1 MSPWD
6 FQIIKLSTMSKAIIA
21 AMTVLCFAACVQEE
35 IVNAPLSEA
44 IAFRGAFVDNETRAV
59 SFTENTLG
67 GFNVWG
73 FMNNPAASVF
83 DGTEVEKGTEGW
95 SYEGDERY
103 WIPGQFYSF
112 AALAP
117 MGSEN
122 IEVELTTGVEAVKTL
137 SSVTFTNESGNE
149 DLIYSDCETTAIESG
164 NQPVGFT
171 FQHLLSK
178 VKFTFANHMRND
190 YINVKVSDV
199 KMTAP
204 KMASMDLTVQNKVWN
219 TPASYGEFNFG
230 SIEVKARDSKCT
242 EDLFMIPASSSYS
255 YVITFDIE
263 LVMDGVEE
271 VLYQARKS
279 AVVSGVSFEAGA
291 AYNFST
297 AINPDIL
304 NLENVEFTV
313 NDVNDWNEASDLSKI
328 AIASKL
334 GGEVTLNEDVTS
346 TNTIEVVR
354 DLTIH
359 LNGKTLKYE
368 GDNRLFRVVDGA
380 KLTIY
385 GDDKDGSA
393 VVVTSTNLTES
404 TTAAYI
410 ATAYAGSSIE
420 INGGHHETNGCTLY
434 HTDGGKIV
442 VNSGVF
448 AATETGYVQAEK
460 YGHDYTLN
468 IQGTNGE
475 IVVNGGSFYKWD
487 PSHSKGENPVA
498 NFVAEGYAT
507 VADGDWYRV
516 IGTIVIEIK
525 EDATGQINNAIKQA
539 LQQWEEGE
547 DPVEI
552 NVLLNTPITLDEII
566 EVPEGA
572 KLNLYLNDQIITV
585 NKNKAFT
592 VYAGGTLVINGDG
605 TVESETPATI
615 FFSPQGGLVIQGG
628 EFIRKRPEGYTGSSS
643 VMFVGIKNVASSVT
657 INGGYFDSGYYDKNA
672 DEIEEILSGTIAFKE
687 TADDIA
693 KRGVSTDKNAIR
705 NALKD
710 NVMATWNTA
719 GYGPFKIYGGTFV
732 GANPAWG
739 DEGCMLPTK
748 PNYLR
753 PWSYY
758 QGAFLEGQEFH
769 EDGIVIPEG
778 YEITKGTH
786 EDGRP
791 TYTVT
796 YNKTK

>member
-1 MSPWD
+1 MR
-6 FQIIKLSTMSKAIIA
+6 KAIIA

-35 IVNAPLSEA
+35 IVNASLSEA
-44 IAFRGAFVDNETRAV
+44 IAFRGAFVDNATRAA
-59 SFTENTLG
+59 SFTEETLG

-73 FMNNPAASVF
+73 FMNNPAAPVF

-117 MGSEN
+117 MNSEN
-122 IEVELTTGVEAVKTL
+122 IEVELTAGVEAVKTL
-137 SSVTFTNESGNE
+137 SSVTFTNENGNE
-149 DLIYSDCETTAIESG
+149 DLIYSECNTTAVESG
-164 NQPVGFT
+164 NQPVNFT

-190 YINVKVSDV
+190 YINVKVSNI

-204 KMASMDLTVQNKVWN
+204 QKASMGLIGENKGWN

-230 SIEVKARDSKCT
+230 SIEVKARDSKST
-242 EDLFMIPASSSYS
+242 EDLFMIPASSTYS
-255 YVITFDIE
+255 YLITFDIQ

-271 VLYQARKS
+271 VLYQATKS
-279 AVVSGVSFEAGA
+279 SVVSGISLEVGS

-304 NLENVEFTV
+304 DLESVEFTV
-313 NDVNDWNEASDLSKI
+313 DDINEWDEASDLSKI

-334 GGEVTLNEDVTS
+334 GGEVTLSGDVTS
-346 TNTIEVVR
+346 TGVIEVVR

-359 LNGKTLKYE
+359 LNGHTLKYE

-393 VVVTSTNLTES
+393 VVVTSANLTES

-410 ATAYAGSSIE
+410 ATAYAGSFIE

-442 VNSGVF
+442 INSGEFV
-448 AATETGYVQAEK
+448 AAETGYDPAEK
-460 YGHDYTLN
+460 YGHNYTLN

-507 VADGDWYRV
+507 VADGDWYKVTKATV
-516 IGTIVIEIK
+516 IIK
-525 EDATGQINNAIKQA
+525 VDENPVQQIIDAITAAKAQA
-539 LQQWEEGE
+539 KEGE
-547 DPVEI
+547 TVKVSI
-552 NVLLNTPITLDEII
+552 VLDTDIT
-566 EVPEGA
+566 PEGRIDVGA
-572 KLNLYLNDQIITV
+572 GVELNLNLNGHTITV
-585 NKNKAFT
+585 DRTNLPIYKNYPYAFS
-592 VYAGGTLVINGDG
+592 VSKDGKLVIDGDG
-605 TVESETPATI
+605 KVETNSLETI
-615 FFSPQGGLVIQGG
+615 FFYPAGELVIESGT
-628 EFIRKRPEGYTGSSS
+628 FIRTKVNGGGIN
-643 VMFVGIKNVASSVT
+643 VMFTGIDSSKASVT
-657 INGGYFDSGYYDKNA
+657 INGGYFDAGYYDIRASNVEA
-672 DEIEEILSGTIAFKE
+672 ILAGTI
-687 TADDIA
+687 TATESELAGI
-693 KRGVSTDKNAIR
+693 RSAI
-705 NALKD
+705 KD
-710 NVMATWNTA
+710 NVMVTFNKSYSGQFT
-719 GYGPFKIYGGTFV
+719 IYGGTFV

-739 DEGCMLPTK
+739 DEGCMLPTN
-748 PNYLR
+748 PNLR
-753 PWSYY
+753 PSSHN
-758 QGAFLEGQEFH
+758 QGPFLKEQKAH
-769 EDGIVIPEG
+769 EDKIVLPDG

-786 EDGRP
+786 EDDRP

-796 YNKTK
+796 YNKTR